1 MSGEF
6 LKGKVYQPILADIR
20 TNLSLSL
27 LLLFLSSPPL
37 SALLR
42 ILIDDR
48 SRYDS
53 RSKGHDTVLWSNYG
67 KRMETQLILLCSPFT
82 CLVILII

>member
-6 LKGKVYQPILADIR
+6 LKGKVYQPILAYIR
-20 TNLSLSL
+20 TNPSLSLS
-27 LLLFLSSPPL
+27 FLSL
-37 SALLR
+37 LLR

-53 RSKGHDTVLWSNYG
+53 RSKGHDTVLWSNYRKG
-67 KRMETQLILLCSPFT
+67 METQLILLYSPFT